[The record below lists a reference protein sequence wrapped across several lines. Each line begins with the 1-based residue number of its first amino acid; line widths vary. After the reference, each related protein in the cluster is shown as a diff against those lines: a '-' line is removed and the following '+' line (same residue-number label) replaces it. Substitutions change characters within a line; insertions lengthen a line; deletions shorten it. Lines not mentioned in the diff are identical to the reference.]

1 VRIEPRVLRI
11 YGSPLLKSLYT
22 YPACKCQGI
31 NKHIC
36 KLCLLYPIDKT
47 QRLGNMRR
55 RVLGR
60 LRMPPFAVCSNE
72 RCPVYLDLHE
82 EREGPSRVPPQNCP
96 NCCTPLIWFCHV
108 CWWPLIQIPNRRDPR
123 CSHCNRSLPFTSEKS
138 FVTSDGDKNMPY
150 ALCSNRK
157 CDFSIELHDGPSG
170 LSRPTPG
177 TVPAM

>member
-11 YGSPLLKSLYT
+11 YGNLLLSRFIHTQRLSVKE
-22 YPACKCQGI
+22 QI
-31 NKHIC
+31 NISANSIYFT
-36 KLCLLYPIDKT
+36 LLRKT
-47 QRLGNMRR
+47 QRPGNMRR
-55 RVLGR
+55 RVLAR

-72 RCPVYLDLHE
+72 WCPIYLDLHE

-96 NCCTPLIWFCHV
+96 NCRTPLIWFCHV
-108 CWWPLIQIPNRRDPR
+108 CSWPLIQIPNRRDPR